1 MKAREWL
8 DSLTKE
14 QLDSYSLLGSGFWP
28 SIMMKILEENDFKVG
43 VQSRYDFAD
52 NMLGAER

>member
-1 MKAREWL
+1 MKARDWL

-14 QLDSYSLLGSGFWP
+14 QLDSYYLLGSGFWP

>member
-1 MKAREWL
+1 MKTREWL

-14 QLDSYSLLGSGFWP
+14 QLDSYALLGFGFWP
-28 SIMMKILEENDFKVG
+28 SIMMKIVEENGLKVG

>member
-14 QLDSYSLLGSGFWP
+14 QLDSYALLGFGFWP
-28 SIMMKILEENDFKVG
+28 SIMMKMIEEDGFKVG
-43 VQSRYDFAD
+43 VQSRYAIAD
-52 NMLGAER
+52 NILGAER